1 MDYIVTK
8 AAAVEGETLSCPHCP
23 KKFIRRHAMETHV
36 KLKHD
41 ARTLELLKK
50 HSLDYDRQGR
60 RLPSANAIRKRAEQ
74 NSPRVLACAR
84 LVTQN
89 SIHFL

>member
-1 MDYIVTK
+1 
-8 AAAVEGETLSCPHCP
+8 
-23 KKFIRRHAMETHV
+23 METHV

-84 LVTQN
+84 WVKHIIIIQLHYIIFIDFNGYWLATRN
-89 SIHFL
+89 TK